1 MKQFIITF
9 EDLNYG
15 SDIMCI
21 TANDSVE
28 AEATFWEV
36 AEEEHMVVD
45 EILGINEFDGEGDAD
60 GYMDWFHTR

>member
-60 GYMDWFHTR
+60 GYMDWFYTR